1 MKRILNLLVLLMAM
15 MPVMAETV
23 LFEGSTTVEYGSV
36 SVNIDGSLFADAVA
50 GDIVT
55 VEGEK
60 LDAEAAGWWWQMTIN
75 INDPW
80 TKIAEMGDEGL
91 PVTYTLTA
99 DDITK
104 IQGSGLQIQGHA
116 VTVKKVTLT
125 SGYEDV
131 ALSVADMQL
140 PWDGTK
146 DATEKS
152 CTFGDVWSENYWT
165 VAGLSTDIYTRVDL
179 TFAQPVNYYK
189 VRVKAVYSDNSE
201 TDTEI
206 TYGAES
212 HSVKLTAGKR
222 LVKLAMK
229 QYDQKNL
236 NGGATVKLYFDD
248 IIIRTAESA
257 AAVTP
262 KTWTSSF
269 KLGTDRANPLLDFHY
284 IADPTAIEYN
294 GRLYVYGTND
304 HQQYEAGTAS
314 NTYEAINSLV
324 VISTDDMVNWT
335 YHGLIDTKGVW
346 HRGLP
351 PSSANRRQ
359 TVRPSSRSTS
369 PTAERVPASSRP
381 RRP

>member
-23 LFEGSTTVEYGSV
+23 LFEGSTTVEYGGETV
-36 SVNIDGSLFADAVA
+36 SIDGSLFADAVA

-60 LDAEAAGWWWQMTIN
+60 LDADAAGWWWQMTIN

-80 TKIAEMGDEGL
+80 TTIAQMGDEGL

-116 VTVKKVTLT
+116 VTVTRVTLT
-125 SGYEDV
+125 SAASGGTDEPTTYEDV

-140 PWDGTK
+140 PWDGAK

-165 VAGLSTDIYTRVDL
+165 VGNLSTDVYTRVDM

-189 VRVKAVYSDNSE
+189 VMVKAVYSDKSE
-201 TDTEI
+201 TNTEV

-212 HSVKLTAGKR
+212 HSVKLDAGKK
-222 LVKLAMK
+222 LVKLTMK
-229 QYDQKNL
+229 Q
-236 NGGATVKLYFDD
+236 FD
-248 IIIRTAESA
+248 
-257 AAVTP
+257 
-262 KTWTSSF
+262 
-269 KLGTDRANPLLDFHY
+269 
-284 IADPTAIEYN
+284 
-294 GRLYVYGTND
+294 
-304 HQQYEAGTAS
+304 
-314 NTYEAINSLV
+314 
-324 VISTDDMVNWT
+324 
-335 YHGLIDTKGVW
+335 
-346 HRGLP
+346 
-351 PSSANRRQ
+351 
-359 TVRPSSRSTS
+359 
-369 PTAERVPASSRP
+369 
-381 RRP
+381 